1 MMNIKYYFKDL
12 FEIYNDFFEV
22 YNDFFEICTEFF
34 EKINPNFCEEEDV
47 EILS

>member
-1 MMNIKYYFKDL
+1 MNIKYYFKDL